1 MAYEQETL
9 EPTEPLGLLPD
20 GLVRSLIRHSY
31 DLVVRK
37 LPKTV
42 KEANP
47 QVNIN
52 E

>member
-1 MAYEQETL
+1 MNKKHWNQLNLY
-9 EPTEPLGLLPD
+9 GLLPD

-31 DLVVRK
+31 HMVVRK